1 MIREAAKSMINKQ
14 LSQSA
19 ALAMIGADRPS
30 QFTDIIPASATN
42 FLFSVGCHYKVED
55 VYLAAF
61 LRLGITLPEEQ
72 NKAVLKRQIEFMA
85 GRYCAQQALYAFG
98 VKPPVMVPVNK
109 DRSPHWPDGIVG
121 AITHSDHLAL
131 AVVAAKKNVTALGID
146 LEKEIATTVARD
158 IAKQI
163 ISLTEQN
170 NCAKWG
176 CPFNWFLTLAFS
188 AKESLY
194 KALYPHVK
202 QFFGFETAELIE
214 LNTLEQSFRLQLT
227 EDLSVNYK
235 AGDCFRGMYSYQ
247 EGFVCTLIMC
257 INSG

>member
-1 MIREAAKSMINKQ
+1 MIRETLEPVISEQ
-14 LSQSA
+14 LQQSA
-19 ALAMIGADRPS
+19 ALTLIEAQQKPIFVDFIS
-30 QFTDIIPASATN
+30 LTATN
-42 FLFSVGCHYKVED
+42 ILFSGGCYYKTEE

-61 LRLGITLPEEQ
+61 SQLGIKLPESQ
-72 NKAVLKRQIEFMA
+72 KKAVLKRQVEFMA
-85 GRYCAQQALYAFG
+85 GRYSAQQALYTLG
-98 VKPPVMVPVNK
+98 VNPPVMIPVNK

-131 AVVAAKKNVTALGID
+131 AVVADQKNVTALGVD
-146 LEKEIATTVARD
+146 LEKEINPTIAKD

-202 QFFGFETAELIE
+202 QFFGFEAAELIE
-214 LNTLEQSFRLQLT
+214 LNTIEQSFRLQLT
-227 EDLSVNYK
+227 EDLSGNYK
-235 AGDCFRGMYSYQ
+235 AGDCFRGTYSYQ
-247 EGFVCTLIMC
+247 EGFICTLIMC